1 MKKTKKILIVLGAI
15 FLALIILAVIG
26 IGIAAFK
33 GSALDKQ
40 TRAYV
45 DSTVPLIVSNWDEQ
59 ALLSRASPEFTQA
72 VDKENLDKLYF
83 MFWKLGKFRNYEG
96 SKGQSY
102 MSMTTENGKSVTAV
116 YVCKATFDAGPADI
130 KVTLVKHGEKWEIAG
145 FRVDSEVFLQH

>member
-26 IGIAAFK
+26 IGIAAVK

-40 TRAYV
+40 TKAYV

-72 VDKENLDKLYF
+72 VDKEKLDKLYF
-83 MFWKLGKFRNYEG
+83 MFRKLGKFRNYED

-102 MSMTTENGKSVTAV
+102 MSMTTENGKFVTAV

-130 KVTLVKHGEKWEIAG
+130 KVTLIKHGEKWEIAG
-145 FRVDSEVFLQH
+145 FRLDSEVFLQH